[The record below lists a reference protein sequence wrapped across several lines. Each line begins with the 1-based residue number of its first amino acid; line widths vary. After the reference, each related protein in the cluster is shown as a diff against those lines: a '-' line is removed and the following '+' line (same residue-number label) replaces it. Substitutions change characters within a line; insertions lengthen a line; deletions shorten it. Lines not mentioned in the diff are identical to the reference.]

1 MIKFFS
7 FFGTIEH
14 SPSNYYMEDGQ
25 EQRFEVTDCCYVQEA
40 LIRILKQKGIDF
52 DEVVVFTTEDSYAK
66 NWIDNAYKKDAVNR
80 PGLKKVLEDMFK
92 DSPVAVKN
100 VNVPAGDS
108 QEELWVLFETMLNEI
123 DEGDHIILDITH
135 SFRFFPVL
143 AFIVL
148 SFARITKKC
157 EIKGIF
163 YGAMGSRAGDAGQT
177 AQIHIPI
184 FDLTPSVELFD
195 WFFRVIDINHEGWMD
210 HTERIG
216 MIRQKLD
223 DFLNKAV
230 EIIQGRLEGTVLT
243 GANPMDK
250 PSKPPKRMFLIFSHR
265 LTDMQK
271 HQAETE
277 LGIEDFV
284 YLPENLSQK
293 WSNVPPDIETLDEYL
308 YDLLVWLDEN
318 SSEGDY
324 VLVQGDYGATFMV
337 VTYCLKRKLIP
348 VYATTRRVVRERN
361 EGGKVI
367 TVREFEHVDFRRYK
381 GEER

>member
-1 MIKFFS
+1 LL
-7 FFGTIEH
+7 
-14 SPSNYYMEDGQ
+14 D
-25 EQRFEVTDCCYVQEA
+25 
-40 LIRILKQKGIDF
+40 
-52 DEVVVFTTEDSYAK
+52 
-66 NWIDNAYKKDAVNR
+66 WI
-80 PGLKKVLEDMFK
+80 
-92 DSPVAVKN
+92 
-100 VNVPAGDS
+100 
-108 QEELWVLFETMLNEI
+108 
-123 DEGDHIILDITH
+123 
-135 SFRFFPVL
+135 
-143 AFIVL
+143 
-148 SFARITKKC
+148 
-157 EIKGIF
+157 
-163 YGAMGSRAGDAGQT
+163 
-177 AQIHIPI
+177 
-184 FDLTPSVELFD
+184 
-195 WFFRVIDINHEGWMD
+195 FRVIDINHEGWMD

-277 LGIEDFV
+277 LGIEEFV

-308 YDLLVWLDEN
+308 HDLLAWLDGN

>member
-1 MIKFFS
+1 
-7 FFGTIEH
+7 
-14 SPSNYYMEDGQ
+14 
-25 EQRFEVTDCCYVQEA
+25 
-40 LIRILKQKGIDF
+40 
-52 DEVVVFTTEDSYAK
+52 
-66 NWIDNAYKKDAVNR
+66 
-80 PGLKKVLEDMFK
+80 
-92 DSPVAVKN
+92 
-100 VNVPAGDS
+100 
-108 QEELWVLFETMLNEI
+108 MLNEI

-250 PSKPPKRMFLIFSHR
+250 PSKPPKHVSYIFS
-265 LTDMQK
+265 
-271 HQAETE
+271 
-277 LGIEDFV
+277 
-284 YLPENLSQK
+284 
-293 WSNVPPDIETLDEYL
+293 
-308 YDLLVWLDEN
+308 
-318 SSEGDY
+318 
-324 VLVQGDYGATFMV
+324 
-337 VTYCLKRKLIP
+337 
-348 VYATTRRVVRERN
+348 
-361 EGGKVI
+361 
-367 TVREFEHVDFRRYK
+367 
-381 GEER
+381 